1 MIMINRSKKLDQKIN
16 IRLQS

>member
-16 IRLQS
+16 IRVQS